1 VNAWENLRGELDCW
15 ANDGRIATL
24 WWRDDDSV
32 DITPAL
38 SDLTTVSADAGVPIM
53 LAVIPALLTPEFKAH
68 TFPSGVRLAQHGY
81 THNNFA
87 RAGVKK
93 SEFGPEREQSDMM
106 AEIAKGFRDVM
117 ELDNAISA
125 FVPPWNRMDMTLLPS
140 MRQIGITAIS
150 TFRPRK
156 HTELAPGL
164 RQVNTHADVVD
175 WHGSRG
181 FMGEQPVL
189 AQITGHLSARRTG
202 AVDCTE
208 PTGLLTH
215 HLVHD
220 IACWRFL
227 ATFTRQIMAHP
238 AATWLPINMAMAA

>member
-1 VNAWENLRGELDCW
+1 
-15 ANDGRIATL
+15 L

-38 SDLTTVSADAGVPIM
+38 SELAMVSTDVGVPIM

-68 TFPSGVRLAQHGY
+68 TFPPSVRLAQHGY

-87 RAGVKK
+87 PADVKK
-93 SEFGPEREQSDMM
+93 SEFGPEREQSNMM
-106 AEIAKGFRDVM
+106 AEIAQGFRDVM

-125 FVPPWNRMDMTLLPS
+125 FVPPWNRMDMALLPS

-150 TFRPRK
+150 TFTPRK
-156 HTELAPGL
+156 RTKLAPHL

-181 FMGEQPVL
+181 FVGEQTVL
-189 AQITGHLSARRTG
+189 TQITGHLSARRTG
-202 AVDCTE
+202 AVDGTE

-227 ATFTRQIMAHP
+227 ATFTQQIIAHP
-238 AATWLPINMAMAA
+238 ASTWLPINRAMAA